1 MRISEEKYFADVAF
15 GTDVL
20 ERAHHLRSNAL
31 AMIPLCYTDFME
43 IEHIFAAIQA
53 RQRISIGEA
62 NNGFLPKGG
71 KEPICRILQKAL
83 RGFWIGKSLAKI
95 LVHAQDFG

>member
-1 MRISEEKYFADVAF
+1 M
-15 GTDVL
+15 
-20 ERAHHLRSNAL
+20 HSNAL
-31 AMIPLCYTDFME
+31 ALIPLRYADFME

-62 NNGFLPKGG
+62 NTGFLPKGG

-95 LVHAQDFG
+95 LVHAQDFGQIGFN